1 MVNNQNLMNL
11 LERMEESNRKQVVYA
26 RLQFVFTA
34 ITAVC
39 CALLL
44 LNGMKIL
51 PQLQKAAIQAESV
64 LSNLETVTSELAQ
77 ADLIGMVENVDAL
90 VTNVD
95 GLVSTS
101 QEGVEQTMAKINAI
115 DFDALNDAIKD
126 LSDVIEPIAK
136 FFNTFKFK

>member
-95 GLVSTS
+95 GLVGTS
-101 QEGVEQTMAKINAI
+101 QIAVEQTMTKINAV
-115 DFDALNDAIKD
+115 DFEALNQAIED